1 MNLRR
6 PYYPVLLIVEGVLA
20 CTLAG
25 CAPQDEPR
33 RYRVPKEAVA
43 ESAPHSGMKSSAVA
57 PPTSGGPRLSCDT
70 PKGWSPGDV
79 GGMRK
84 LAFVVQDGERKVEIT
99 AIDLAASGS
108 ALLPNVNRW
117 RQQIQLGEI
126 TPEELNKVVKPI
138 LVAGQEGQYV
148 ELVGPEEATPRRAI
162 LGVVAVR
169 GERAWFFKLSGD
181 ADLALREKERF
192 EEFVKSVRFVSP
204 QEARA
209 PSVATA
215 AVRGDSPLEYDAPAG
230 WTVGEAG
237 GMRRAVF
244 QVTEGDLKV
253 EITVLEVAGSVESLL
268 LNVNRWR
275 RQVQLGEIT
284 QTELEK
290 TVRPIQVGGLEG
302 HYVELLGPEDAPR
315 RLAATR
321 VVASL
326 AGKTWLF
333 SMTGDA
339 ILALREKERFQ
350 RFVKSVKFSRADGS
364 QHGD

>member
-1 MNLRR
+1 
-6 PYYPVLLIVEGVLA
+6 
-20 CTLAG
+20 
-25 CAPQDEPR
+25 
-33 RYRVPKEAVA
+33 
-43 ESAPHSGMKSSAVA
+43 
-57 PPTSGGPRLSCDT
+57 
-70 PKGWSPGDV
+70 
-79 GGMRK
+79 
-84 LAFVVQDGERKVEIT
+84 
-99 AIDLAASGS
+99 
-108 ALLPNVNRW
+108 
-117 RQQIQLGEI
+117 
-126 TPEELNKVVKPI
+126 
-138 LVAGQEGQYV
+138 
-148 ELVGPEEATPRRAI
+148 
-162 LGVVAVR
+162 
-169 GERAWFFKLSGD
+169 
-181 ADLALREKERF
+181 
-192 EEFVKSVRFVSP
+192 
-204 QEARA
+204 
-209 PSVATA
+209 
-215 AVRGDSPLEYDAPAG
+215 
-230 WTVGEAG
+230 
-237 GMRRAVF
+237 MRRAVF

-284 QTELEK
+284 QAELEK
-290 TVRPIQVGGLEG
+290 TVTPIQVGGLEG